1 MRVFDLSL
9 EKWGQWRSKW
19 AEVLISLP
27 QLQIGST
34 ESWKPCLN
42 LCTQR
47 LLNLSLNLISN
58 LPPVGVWQLKTLFPE
73 GRMNFK
79 RLFLKI
85 FKLSEL
91 RIFRSNLF
99 HSMTAEEKKE
109 FWKKE
114 CLRIEGWILLVF
126 LVLYV
131 LALARIMLDSYFGD
145 GLLWIL

>member
-42 LCTQR
+42 SCTQR
-47 LLNLSLNLISN
+47 LLKLSLNLISN

-99 HSMTAEEKKE
+99 HSMTAEGKKE

-114 CLRIEGWILLVF
+114 CLRIEGYYYCF
-126 LVLYV
+126 LCYMYS
-131 LALARIMLDSYFGD
+131 R
-145 GLLWIL
+145 